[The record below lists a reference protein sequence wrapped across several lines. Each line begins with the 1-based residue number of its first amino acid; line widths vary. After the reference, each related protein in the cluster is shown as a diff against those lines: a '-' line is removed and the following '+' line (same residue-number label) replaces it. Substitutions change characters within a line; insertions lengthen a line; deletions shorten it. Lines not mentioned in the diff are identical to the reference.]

1 MNECEKSTRSM
12 GQTIRRLRIEQ
23 NLTQETL
30 AELLGV
36 TSQAISKW
44 ENNVGLPDIAQ
55 IVPLAGVFGV
65 TTDVLFGLDST
76 TEETE
81 VQTILHDAQM
91 KIIYGDLD
99 SYLAAYDHISV
110 GLRRYPGNLTLL
122 IESIALG
129 EALSLPENG
138 WLYAGERAADI
149 STDTIRRARLVIAY
163 TKNTNDAFRARQ
175 ILIYQLVAAG
185 RYTEAMDEAE
195 KYPERTDFT
204 ANSHKAF
211 IRTAAGDAQD
221 AVAYVSTEIDYSLQA
236 LEYNTVTL
244 AKAYYTA
251 GAYAEAAIV
260 YDRFFAAMDA
270 LFEGKP
276 APYYDFDSGDCYI
289 LLAQAYLA
297 MGERERAMDC
307 VEKAIDNCIARLE
320 PDREH
325 ISPFIR
331 QSKIDWA
338 FTPVSREVVR
348 VKCMEKLASPEIA
361 PLKGDARFTALQK
374 RVEKL

>member
-1 MNECEKSTRSM
+1 M
-12 GQTIRRLRIEQ
+12 
-23 NLTQETL
+23 
-30 AELLGV
+30 
-36 TSQAISKW
+36 
-44 ENNVGLPDIAQ
+44 
-55 IVPLAGVFGV
+55 

-99 SYLAAYDHISV
+99 SYLAAYDHISS

-129 EALSLPENG
+129 ESLSLPENG

-149 STDTIRRARLVIAY
+149 SADTIRRARLVIAY

-204 ANSHKAF
+204 AYSHKAF
-211 IRTAAGDAQD
+211 IRAAAGDTQD
-221 AVAYVSTEIDYSLQA
+221 AVEYVSTEIDYSLQA

-244 AKAYYTA
+244 AKAYYTD

-260 YDRFFAAMDA
+260 YERYFAAMDA
-270 LFEGKP
+270 LFDGNP

-297 MGERERAMDC
+297 MVELERAMDC
-307 VEKAIDNCIARLE
+307 V
-320 PDREH
+320 
-325 ISPFIR
+325 
-331 QSKIDWA
+331 
-338 FTPVSREVVR
+338 
-348 VKCMEKLASPEIA
+348 
-361 PLKGDARFTALQK
+361 
-374 RVEKL
+374 